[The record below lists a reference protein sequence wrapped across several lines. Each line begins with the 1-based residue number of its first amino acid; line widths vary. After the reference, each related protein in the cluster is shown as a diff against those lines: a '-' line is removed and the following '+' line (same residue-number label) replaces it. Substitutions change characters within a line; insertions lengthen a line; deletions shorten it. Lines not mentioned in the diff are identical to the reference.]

1 MLQCSSQLSEDDMRF
16 VGSIFVVSLFVVLGV
31 NGTVADTAPPDSS
44 APPFIDVKSP
54 PPDITPPKWDSL
66 PHANPEYPKAAR
78 RYSEQGIVHITF
90 TVLEDGS
97 VIAPSITTSSGFAD
111 LDAAALEAVKTW
123 RYQPAMKDGKP
134 IAVRIETYIRFSL
147 GR

>member
-1 MLQCSSQLSEDDMRF
+1 MR
-16 VGSIFVVSLFVVLGV
+16 VVDSISVVFLLAALGV
-31 NGTVADTAPPDSS
+31 NAASADTALPASS

-54 PPDITPPKWDSL
+54 PPDITPPKWDGSS
-66 PHANPEYPKAAR
+66 HANPEYPKAAR
-78 RYSEQGIVHITF
+78 RYSEQGIAHITF